1 MRNSPRTFCLS
12 IALLFSG
19 GIVVHS
25 RSLPQQPASRSAAG
39 QSTISVTTEL
49 VVLPVSV
56 TDKDGNFVSGLALP
70 NFRVYEDGRL
80 QTVTSF
86 QQEDTPVTVG
96 LIVDHSRSMGPKLR
110 NVAAA
115 VYAFARSSNPQDEM
129 FVADF
134 NDTVSLEPPSG
145 AAFTNDPKILER
157 AVSAVSAR
165 GKTALYDAVAEG
177 IQHLQLGHL
186 DKKSLVIVSDGGDN
200 ASVHNFSQILELA
213 RRYQVTIYAIGLID
227 SNEEE
232 NPKALL
238 RLCKDTGGIAYF
250 PGDGENVTDI
260 SKQIAH
266 DLRDQYTLAFPPE
279 KTNIAHPFRKIEVKI
294 ADYKRGKVRVR
305 TRPGYFGTV
314 QQKQSSAASERSA
327 S

>member
-1 MRNSPRTFCLS
+1 
-12 IALLFSG
+12 LLFFC
-19 GIVVHS
+19 GITVCS
-25 RSLPQQPASRSAAG
+25 RSLPQQPASGSATG
-39 QSTISVTTEL
+39 QSAISVTTDL
-49 VVLPVSV
+49 VVLPVNV
-56 TDKDGNFVSGLALP
+56 TDRDGNFVSGLALP

-96 LIVDHSRSMGPKLR
+96 LVVDHSRSMGPKLR

-115 VYAFARSSNPQDEM
+115 VYAFAQSSNRQDEM
-129 FVADF
+129 FVVDF
-134 NDTVSLEPPSG
+134 NDNVSLEPPGG
-145 AAFTNDPKILER
+145 APFTNDPQILER

-177 IQHLQLGHL
+177 LKHLQLGHL
-186 DKKSLVIVSDGGDN
+186 DKKALIIVSDGGDN
-200 ASVHNFSQILELA
+200 ASGYNYSQILGLA

-232 NPKALL
+232 NPKVLA

-250 PGDGENVTDI
+250 PGSEESVTDT
-260 SKQIAH
+260 SKQIAR
-266 DLRDQYTLAFPPE
+266 DLRQQYTLAFPPE
-279 KTNIAHPFRKIEVKI
+279 KTNIAHPFRKIEVNV
-294 ADYKRGKVRVR
+294 ADHGHGKLRAR
-305 TRPGYFGTV
+305 TRPGYFGTES
-314 QQKQSSAASERSA
+314 KQSPAPYERSA